1 MAMRLRFLPLMIFTL
16 VLMLGIKVGGFWEG
30 FSLEGTAVSAA
41 ESKTANVAETSADDK
56 AKQSTAELDG
66 DAAEGAVVEVASREP
81 DRDPE
86 ELSQAEIDVL
96 QQLLDR
102 RQILEARAERL
113 GGREDLLRAT
123 ELRIDK
129 KIAEMKAIQ
138 ETIKSYL
145 KRHDK
150 EEKAKLKSLVKIYET
165 MKPKNAA
172 RIFERLEMPILL
184 DVIEGMKEAKVA
196 PVIAQ
201 MDPVKAEAITTE
213 LAQRRQ
219 LPAPGE

>member
-1 MAMRLRFLPLMIFTL
+1 MAMRFRLLPLMIFTL
-16 VLMLGIKVGGFWEG
+16 VLMFGIKVGGFWEG
-30 FSLEGTAVSAA
+30 ISLEGTAVSAA
-41 ESKTANVAETSADDK
+41 ESKTANADVSADDQ
-56 AKQSTAELDG
+56 AKKSAADLDG
-66 DAAEGAVVEVASREP
+66 DAAEDAVVEVASREP
-81 DRDPE
+81 DLDPE

-102 RQILEARAERL
+102 RQILEAHAEQL
-113 GGREDLLRAT
+113 VGREDLLRAT

-129 KIAEMKAIQ
+129 KIIELKEIQ

-150 EEKAKLKSLVKIYET
+150 EEKSKLKSLVKIYET

-184 DVIEGMKEAKVA
+184 DVIEGMKETKVA

-201 MDPVKAEAITTE
+201 MDPVKAEAITTK

-219 LPAPGE
+219 LPTPGG

>member
-1 MAMRLRFLPLMIFTL
+1 MTMRFRFLPLVIFTL

-30 FSLEGTAVSAA
+30 LSLDGTAVSAA
-41 ESKTANVAETSADDK
+41 ESKAGIAEDMTEGVAGDLGADTADD
-56 AKQSTAELDG
+56 
-66 DAAEGAVVEVASREP
+66 AVIEVASKEP
-81 DRDPE
+81 DQGPE

-102 RQILEARAERL
+102 RHVLEARSEL
-113 GGREDLLRAT
+113 LDGREDLLMAT

-129 KIAEMKAIQ
+129 KITELKAIQ

-150 EEKAKLKSLVKIYET
+150 EEEAKLKSLVKIYET

-172 RIFERLEMPILL
+172 RIFERLKMPILL
-184 DVIEGMKEAKVA
+184 DVIERMKETKVA

-201 MDPVKAEAITTE
+201 MSPVKAEAITSE

-219 LPAPGE
+219 LPAPGS

>member
-1 MAMRLRFLPLMIFTL
+1 MAMRLRFLPLVIFTL
-16 VLMLGIKVGGFWEG
+16 VLMFGIKVGGFWEG
-30 FSLEGTAVSAA
+30 LSLEGTTVSAA
-41 ESKTANVAETSADDK
+41 ESKTVNVAEASADDK
-56 AKQSTAELDG
+56 AKQSTAELEG
-66 DAAEGAVVEVASREP
+66 DAAENAVIEVASREP

-150 EEKAKLKSLVKIYET
+150 EEEAKLKSLVKIYET

-219 LPAPGE
+219 LPTPGE

>member
-1 MAMRLRFLPLMIFTL
+1 MAMRLRFFPLMIFTL

-30 FSLEGTAVSAA
+30 ISLEGTAVSAA
-41 ESKTANVAETSADDK
+41 ESKTANVAEVSAEDK
-56 AKQSTAELDG
+56 AKQSMAELDG
-66 DAAEGAVVEVASREP
+66 DVTEAAVVEVASREP

-96 QQLLDR
+96 QHLLDR
-102 RQILEARAERL
+102 RQILEARAEQL

-129 KIAEMKAIQ
+129 KIAALKAIQ

-201 MDPVKAEAITTE
+201 MDPVKAEAITSE

-219 LPAPGE
+219 LPTPGG

>member
-1 MAMRLRFLPLMIFTL
+1 MAMRLRLLPLMIFTL

-30 FSLEGTAVSAA
+30 LSLEGTAVSAA
-41 ESKTANVAETSADDK
+41 ESKTANTDVSADDQ
-56 AKQSTAELDG
+56 AKKSAADLDG
-66 DAAEGAVVEVASREP
+66 DAAEGAVVEVASKEP
-81 DRDPE
+81 DLDPE

-102 RQILEARAERL
+102 RQILEAHAEQL
-113 GGREDLLRAT
+113 VGREDLLRAT

-129 KIAEMKAIQ
+129 KITELKAIQ

-184 DVIEGMKEAKVA
+184 DVIEGMKETKVA
-196 PVIAQ
+196 PVIAR

-219 LPAPGE
+219 LPTPGG